1 LPIDVKRSDDQL
13 FGSPQSR
20 CRHRTGTYFLPL
32 RALHATIRG
41 GPRHLYA
48 EILTDRKGSQMSDV
62 TRLLQLASAG
72 DTAVS
77 DQLLPLVY
85 DELRRLAAAQMR
97 RERGGQTIQP
107 TALVHEAYLRLIGD
121 EDAGWDHAGHFYA
134 AAAEAM
140 RRILIERARRKKR
153 LRHGGGRRRLEL
165 AEALHLGLQ
174 SDPTLVLAVHDALE
188 RLKQMDPRLYELVR
202 LRCFAGMSLAEAAR
216 VLDVSSR
223 TLNRDWLVAKAWLKK
238 ELAAGDE

>member
-1 LPIDVKRSDDQL
+1 
-13 FGSPQSR
+13 
-20 CRHRTGTYFLPL
+20 
-32 RALHATIRG
+32 
-41 GPRHLYA
+41 
-48 EILTDRKGSQMSDV
+48 M
-62 TRLLQLASAG
+62 ASTG

-85 DELRRLAAAQMR
+85 EELRRLAAAQMR

-121 EDAGWDHAGHFYA
+121 EAAAWDHAGHFYA

-153 LRHGGGRRRLEL
+153 HRHGGGRRRLEL
-165 AEALHLGLQ
+165 DEALHLGME

-202 LRCFAGMSLAEAAR
+202 LRCFAGMSLAEAAK

-223 TLNRDWLVAKAWLKK
+223 TLNRDWLVAKAWLRK
-238 ELAAGDE
+238 ELAADDE